1 MPAFATPGMPGDRST
16 FARRALWT
24 LVMAVVVTVILVVV
38 VRSIPDDTTTVR
50 IHTDDV
56 AGGIAT
62 GTAVL
67 LNGAHVGSV
76 TDVDAQDSGGGNV
89 VTVEFDSSS
98 ADPRL
103 LTTAM
108 KVRFAPRNLFGI
120 SAVDLQ
126 AAEGGRTLSNDS
138 DFFPDNVDDVTLSTL
153 LRTLSDVNDQA
164 FRPHVSAIL
173 DQAAQATMGIAP
185 ILGVLGRLGTSLSNT
200 QKFPPAQTF
209 PRFAT
214 LVSEFGDA
222 IAQVLPALSY
232 LVAWPAPQETGYI
245 SRQRRALG
253 FAGDT
258 VVGGSL
264 TDLLGPDELGRLSP
278 VAPTLVEIFDRVQA
292 TFPDARSNGV
302 QLESLIDRIRA
313 AMPDGPNGPVLNVDV
328 VLRGMPAVAE
338 ALRGGR

>member
-1 MPAFATPGMPGDRST
+1 MPAFATPGMTDNRAT

-24 LVMAVVVTVILVVV
+24 LVMAVVATVVVVVV
-38 VRSIPDDTTTVR
+38 VRSIPDDTTIVR

-67 LNGAHVGSV
+67 LNGAQVGSV
-76 TDVDAQDSGGGNV
+76 TDVEAQDSGGGNV

-98 ADPRL
+98 DPRL

-138 DFFPDNVDDVTLSTL
+138 DFFPDDVDDVTLSTL
-153 LRTLSDVNDQA
+153 LRTLSDINNQA

-200 QKFPPAQTF
+200 QKFPPRETF
-209 PRFAT
+209 PRFAA

-222 IAQVLPALSY
+222 IAEVLPALSY
-232 LVAWPAPQETGYI
+232 LVAWPSPQEPGYS
-245 SRQRRALG
+245 SRQSRALG

-258 VVGGSL
+258 VVGGDL
-264 TDLLGPDELGRLSP
+264 TELLGPDELARLNP
-278 VAPTLVEIFDRVQA
+278 VAPTLVEILERVQA
-292 TFPDARSNGV
+292 TFPDARSNGL

-328 VLRGMPAVAE
+328 VLRGMPSVAQ